1 MVWSE
6 TSDWPKVSMRIL
18 KTAMI
23 TKGMPWTV
31 MVWSM
36 AAAGVP
42 KRARARGSTMTATL
56 VWAVASWSSKKR
68 PATTARLR
76 TMRYCGETPRS
87 MVSLVIPPPM
97 LTLSWVSSM
106 GEEAT
111 MPGTCSLTAA
121 SSSRVIKSGVLV
133 LSGPTMLPPLYCIS
147 IMLGPM
153 LARRLSAY
161 CLPVSPSVVTRM
173 MEADP
178 MTMPSM
184 VRRKRTLLARKL
196 STARRATSLNI
207 MVERALAR
215 VRSNELSFG
224 GVMVAMLFRIRL
236 LSVSQRCTVS
246 ANVLLSQYLR
256 REVYYRPHAL
266 ILTPRAPASSLRP

>member
-18 KTAMI
+18 KTPMM

-36 AAAGVP
+36 AAAGGP
-42 KRARARGSTMTATL
+42 KRARAKGSTMTATL

-87 MVSLVIPPPM
+87 MVSLVTPPPM
-97 LTLSWVSSM
+97 LTLSCVSSM

-121 SSSRVIKSGVLV
+121 SSSRVIKSGVVV
-133 LSGPTMLPPLYCIS
+133 LSGPTTLPPLYCIS

-173 MEADP
+173 MDAEP

-215 VRSNELSFG
+215 VRSNELNFG
-224 GVMVAMLFRIRL
+224 GVLVAMLLGLDSFQY
-236 LSVSQRCTVS
+236 LSGARFLRTF
-246 ANVLLSQYLR
+246 LLSQYLR
-256 REVYYRPHAL
+256 REV
-266 ILTPRAPASSLRP
+266 